1 MKKTNVSIHA
11 VAARIRRAL
20 AKEGEGCSLK
30 KSRSLAVELQLG
42 EWYIVNDRN
51 TVVCYHIVIEKL
63 ANEMGLLKP
72 YEQLAQ

>member
-20 AKEGEGCSLK
+20 AKEGSSLK
-30 KSRSLAVELQLG
+30 KSRSFAVKLDLG
-42 EWYIVNDRN
+42 DWYIVNDRN
-51 TVVCYHIVIEKL
+51 SVVCYHIDIEKL